1 MNRRDFISQT
11 ALAAGALMLPGC
23 GRFSHAARA
32 IPGRIV
38 GASAAAGHRLRFGPL
53 PEPNEELHVA
63 VAVLGG
69 GISGLAAARKLTQ
82 LGVSDLLLLE
92 LEAETGGNAQSGRN
106 AVSAFPW
113 GAHYLPL
120 PNEETTEV
128 TALLEELGLI
138 TGRAADGRPIFDEYA
153 LCFDPMERL
162 FVNGEWQEGFIPHL
176 DVSAADR
183 AQIDAFLMHV
193 DGWRRTRG
201 SDGRRAF
208 AIPVDLSS
216 ADANIRALDQIT
228 MADYLAQ
235 QGWNAEPLR
244 WYVNYCCRDD
254 YGAGSDQVSAWAGIH
269 YFASRNGHAAN
280 APGSSVLTWPEGN
293 GYLAQKL
300 RVPLAGKVRTQAL
313 VWKIEPRDDGVIVT
327 YLDLA
332 RDASVRV
339 HARAAVCA
347 MPRFI
352 AERVISSNENTDSAA
367 GTKSKPAT
375 TPSPSR
381 ALALANALTYSPW
394 MVANLTLNQI
404 PGAPASGPAW
414 DNVFRTSR
422 SLGYVD
428 ATHQSLA
435 QRPQATVL
443 TYYQPLDDAP
453 PAKARELALARTHR
467 EWSEQVV
474 ADLEAAHPGIQNS
487 ITNLD
492 VWLWGHAMIRPTPGF
507 IWGERRAA
515 MQAPIGRLVF
525 AHSDMSGISIF
536 EEAYTRGVTAAS
548 AVFQQIRS

>member
-23 GRFSHAARA
+23 GRFARGANA

-53 PEPNEELHVA
+53 PEPTEERHVE

-69 GISGLAAARKLTQ
+69 GIAGLAAARKFTQ

-92 LEAETGGNAQSGRN
+92 LEAETGGNAQSDRN
-106 AVSAFPW
+106 AISAFPW

-120 PNEETTEV
+120 PNEESTEV
-128 TALLEELGLI
+128 ITLLEELGLI
-138 TGRAADGRPIFDEYA
+138 TGRAADGLPIFDEYA

-183 AQIDAFLMHV
+183 AQIEAFLAHM
-193 DGWRRTRG
+193 DDWRRARG

-216 ADANIRALDQIT
+216 SDVAIRALDRIT
-228 MADYLAQ
+228 MADYVAQ
-235 QGWNAEPLR
+235 QGWTAEPLR

-254 YGAGSDQVSAWAGIH
+254 YGAGSDRVSAWAGIH

-280 APGSSVLTWPEGN
+280 APRSSVLTWPEGN

-300 RVPLAGKVRTQAL
+300 RAPLAGKVCTQTL

-332 RDASVRV
+332 RDTSVRV

-352 AERVISSNENTDSAA
+352 AERLI
-367 GTKSKPAT
+367 
-375 TPSPSR
+375 SPSKN
-381 ALALANALTYSPW
+381 AGSLVEPESAVKTVPSSANSNALTYSPW
-394 MVANLTLNQI
+394 MVANLTLNRI
-404 PGAPASGPAW
+404 PGAPASAPAW
-414 DNVFRTSR
+414 DNVFRASR

-453 PAKARELALARTHR
+453 PAKAREFALARTHR
-467 EWSEQVV
+467 QWSEQIV
-474 ADLEAAHPGIQNS
+474 ADLETAHPGIQNS

-507 IWGERRAA
+507 IWGQRRAA
-515 MQAPIGRLVF
+515 MQASLRRLAF
-525 AHSDMSGISIF
+525 AHSDMSGLSIF

-548 AVFQQIRS
+548 ALFKQIRS

>member
-1 MNRRDFISQT
+1 MNRRDFITHS
-11 ALAAGALMLPGC
+11 ALAAGAFMLPGC
-23 GRFSHAARA
+23 GRFSSSAKR
-32 IPGRIV
+32 ISGRIV

-53 PEPNEELHVA
+53 PAPTEDIHVE

-69 GISGLAAARKLTQ
+69 GIAGLAAARKLNQ

-92 LEAETGGNAQSGRN
+92 LENETGGNAQSGHN
-106 AVSAFPW
+106 AISAYPW

-120 PNEETTEV
+120 PNEESTEV

-138 TGRAADGRPIFDEYA
+138 TGRSADGRPIFDEFA
-153 LCFDPMERL
+153 LCSDPMERL

-183 AQIDAFLMHV
+183 TQIDAFLAQM

-216 ADANIRALDQIT
+216 NDPSIRALDRIT
-228 MADYLAQ
+228 MSDYLAQ
-235 QGWNAEPLR
+235 QGWTAEPLR

-269 YFASRNGHAAN
+269 YFASRNGRAAN

-293 GYLAQKL
+293 GWLAQKL
-300 RVPLAGKVRTQAL
+300 RTGLSGKIRTQAL
-313 VWKIEPRDDGVIVT
+313 VWKIEAHDEEVTVT

-332 RDASVRV
+332 RNTSVRV
-339 HARAAVCA
+339 HASAAVCA

-352 AERVISSNENTDSAA
+352 AERLISAA
-367 GTKSKPAT
+367 ANTLAPLA
-375 TPSPSR
+375 SP
-381 ALALANALTYSPW
+381 LTYSPW
-394 MVANLTLNQI
+394 MVANLTLDRI
-404 PGAPASGPAW
+404 PGAPTSMPAW
-414 DNVFRTSR
+414 DNVFRASR

-435 QRPQATVL
+435 QRPQATVI

-453 PAKARELALARTHR
+453 PAKARETALAKTHR
-467 EWSEQVV
+467 EWCEQIV
-474 ADLEAAHPGIQNS
+474 ADLETVHPGIHES

-492 VWLWGHAMIRPTPGF
+492 VWLWGHAMIRPTPNF
-507 IWGERRAA
+507 IWGDRRAA
-515 MQAPIGRLVF
+515 MQAPLGRLAF
-525 AHSDMSGISIF
+525 AHSDMSGLSIF
-536 EEAYTRGVTAAS
+536 EEAYTRGVAAAS
-548 AVFQQIRS
+548 TVLKQIRS